1 MPEQQRTRAG
11 VLITLV
17 LAGLAMIGPFAIDT
31 VFPAFGVIGQE
42 FEVDSTAMQQVT
54 SLYMLAFAVM
64 SIFHGP
70 ISDAVGRKPV
80 MIVGLTGFAV
90 GNVISALAP
99 SLTVLLI
106 SRVLQ
111 GAFAGAATIISRVV
125 IRDMFAGAQAQK
137 LMSQVMMI
145 FSIAPALAPI
155 VGGWILTV
163 GAWPT
168 IFWAITGYGLLLIV
182 AVAVLLP
189 ETQPA
194 EKRQP
199 LELGRI
205 LASLVEV
212 GTKPAMIRL
221 ALTMS
226 MGFAGY
232 FIYIVGAPIIVMD
245 LLGQGEQDFWKLFVP
260 LISGTMLGSYLSGR
274 LADRIERNHLIN
286 SAMPV
291 ALAAAVVNVVLV
303 ALSPT
308 LPWVLIGPTLLAVAI
323 GTSFPV
329 LNLEILDLFPDQRGA
344 AASVGTF
351 AALIFN
357 SLLAGV
363 LVPIIAKEMLHVAI
377 AGAGFLA
384 LANIGWRWHVRAAST
399 RTSGRE

>member
-1 MPEQQRTRAG
+1 
-11 VLITLV
+11 
-17 LAGLAMIGPFAIDT
+17 MIGPFAIDT
-31 VFPAFGVIGQE
+31 VFPAFGIIGRE

-70 ISDAVGRKPV
+70 LSDAVGRKPV
-80 MIVGLTGFAV
+80 MIVGLAGFAV
-90 GNVISALAP
+90 GNVVSALAP

-155 VGGWILTV
+155 IGGWILNV
-163 GAWPT
+163 GTWPT

-182 AVAVLLP
+182 AVALLLP
-189 ETQPA
+189 ETQPV

-199 LELGRI
+199 LEMGSILG
-205 LASLVEV
+205 SLVEV

-226 MGFAGY
+226 LGFAGY

-260 LISGTMLGSYLSGR
+260 LIAGTMFGSYLSGR
-274 LADRIERNHLIN
+274 LADRVERYSLIN
-286 SAMPV
+286 VAMPV
-291 ALAAAVVNVVLV
+291 ALAAAVLNVILV

-308 LPWVLIGPTLLAVAI
+308 FPWVLIGPILLAIAI

-351 AALIFN
+351 ASLIFN
-357 SLLAGV
+357 ALLAGV
-363 LVPIIAKEMLHVAI
+363 LVPIIAREMLYVAI
-377 AGAGFLA
+377 AGAVFLT
-384 LANIGWRWHVRAAST
+384 LSNVGWRWHVNALGGRAPT
-399 RTSGRE
+399 GE